1 MSDRWSIE
9 YDEGGK
15 FERFFSTL
23 GNYEQAVLVAA
34 IENVLEPY
42 GIDICHGDWG
52 KSLGQ
57 NLYEFRIRRSLPTI
71 LREYRPS
78 LLKEIEQAR
87 RQLKRWQED
96 RRQAFPARETVLACA
111 C

>member
-42 GIDICHGDWG
+42 GIDICYGDWEKVWARTCMSSG
-52 KSLGQ
+52 FAVH
-57 NLYEFRIRRSLPTI
+57 YPRSCVSTGP
-71 LREYRPS
+71 PS
-78 LLKEIEQAR
+78 
-87 RQLKRWQED
+87 
-96 RRQAFPARETVLACA
+96 
-111 C
+111 

>member
-9 YDEGGK
+9 YDQGGK

-42 GIDICHGDWG
+42 GIDICHGDCG

-57 NLYEFRIRRSLPTI
+57 NLYEFRIVVHYPRSCVSTGPSGRRLN
-71 LREYRPS
+71 RPVGS
-78 LLKEIEQAR
+78 
-87 RQLKRWQED
+87 
-96 RRQAFPARETVLACA
+96 
-111 C
+111 